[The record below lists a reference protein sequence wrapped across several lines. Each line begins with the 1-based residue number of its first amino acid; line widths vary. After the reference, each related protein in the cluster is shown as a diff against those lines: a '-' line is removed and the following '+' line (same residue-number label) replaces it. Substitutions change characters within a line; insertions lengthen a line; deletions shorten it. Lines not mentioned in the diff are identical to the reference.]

1 MQIKYES
8 QQALMKNFM
17 HSFYKG
23 YGREED
29 QNVALLNIKKYYQ
42 TLVII
47 ICGVCIGIDR
57 FGIK

>member
-29 QNVALLNIKKYYQ
+29 QNVALLNIKK
-42 TLVII
+42 
-47 ICGVCIGIDR
+47 
-57 FGIK
+57 